1 MKRTLFAALLLCAT
15 IAQAAP
21 VRKAIVLAKGQRV
34 DHEAAGSVLTVTT
47 SPLALTDSVAR
58 VRFDQYGQTV
68 TLQAVKPGEVK
79 LMLEYTDGRI
89 GEILNVVVTEQAV
102 ADRQRFVASSVAAI
116 EGLSAESV
124 HATASHILIAGEVFS
139 AADLRRCESLES
151 GSAAAK
157 GKNKG
162 PVIVCGVRLRSSA
175 AALFP
180 SAGYE
185 PTANV
190 EIREAP
196 VAAAAGEI
204 EGLEGDSIW
213 RATLRLGD
221 VPFLEMASNSRP
233 TLVTRAAKA
242 VIALETAVD
251 EWRRNADAGRTYPTT
266 FGLRRAGNSY
276 EMTMQWKFDQGTRGA
291 PLIEVSPDDVIEI
304 SSRSGGGVERLLQWW
319 AATLHDAFR
328 MYFMASIPIKTTP
341 PGTETPLLAVYNKAL
356 ALHGA
361 HLERQEAPIAFAQ
374 GYTALRWSTGTDPL
388 GTVLTTV
395 PGAFQPEPIQER
407 Q

>member
-1 MKRTLFAALLLCAT
+1 MRRTLFATLLLCAT

-58 VRFDQYGQTV
+58 VQFDQYGQTV

-89 GEILNVVVTEQAV
+89 GEILNVIVTDQAV

-124 HATASHILIAGEVFS
+124 YATASHILIAGEVFS
-139 AADLRRCESLES
+139 AADLGRCESLES
-151 GSAAAK
+151 SSG
-157 GKNKG
+157 GKTKG

-185 PTANV
+185 PSANV

-196 VAAAAGEI
+196 VAAAAGGI

-291 PLIEVSPDDVIEI
+291 PLIEVSPDDVLEI

-356 ALHGA
+356 VLHGA
-361 HLERQEAPIAFAQ
+361 HLERQEAPVAFAQ

-395 PGAFQPEPIQER
+395 PGAFQPEPIQVR